1 MLTADWPSCA
11 DNAEIRRMASEID
24 TIGYTAIH
32 DFVSPAKLAPVQRLA
47 IEAVEK
53 RNGQYAHF
61 GGTDGLQG
69 TILEELAQSQRFQ
82 DLFRSL
88 YEATTGRPGPEVNF
102 YQVFRCLKG
111 KTGQQHSARFHFD
124 SYVLTALLP
133 VALPTKGAPGD
144 LLLFPSVRSIRSSYY
159 ANLLDK
165 ICVDNP
171 ISQRLLRAAAQR
183 RWFGAKSM
191 QLRLGDIYFFWGYRS
206 LHANEVC
213 DSDELRATALF
224 HYANPHEESRS
235 RSMLRQAR
243 RMAPPQST
251 PASISQT
258 SA

>member
-144 LLLFPSVRSIRSSYY
+144 LLLFPSCTQHSLVILCQPPGQDLRRQP
-159 ANLLDK
+159 D
-165 ICVDNP
+165 
-171 ISQRLLRAAAQR
+171 ISTPAAGR
-183 RWFGAKSM
+183 
-191 QLRLGDIYFFWGYRS
+191 
-206 LHANEVC
+206 
-213 DSDELRATALF
+213 RATA
-224 HYANPHEESRS
+224 
-235 RSMLRQAR
+235 MVR
-243 RMAPPQST
+243 RKVNAAAAGRHLLLLGVPL
-251 PASISQT
+251 ASCQ
-258 SA
+258 